1 MATALTVNL
10 PAIQYAKGVLSESL
24 TPGVLNFN
32 VAGKHFVH
40 DEISLTTSYAV
51 VNKGNI
57 GTIGFF
63 YFKNTDSTNNVLIS
77 TDAGSTAA
85 ILLAPGQVALG
96 FASSTTTT
104 FQAKGSLATPSL
116 EYFLIEA

>member
-1 MATALTVNL
+1 MATALTVNI
-10 PAIQYAKGVLSESL
+10 PAIQYAKGVLSEAIM
-24 TPGVLNFN
+24 PGVLQFN

-40 DEISLTTSYAV
+40 DEISLTTSYAA

-57 GTIGFF
+57 GTLGFY
-63 YFKNTDSTNNVLIS
+63 YFKNTDATNNVLIS
-77 TDAGSTAA
+77 TDGGSTAA

-104 FQAKGSLATPSL
+104 FQAKGSASTPSM
-116 EYFLIEA
+116 EYFLLEA